1 MKKIIL
7 FFAIIG
13 IFTVAAISAYAH
25 SGRTN
30 QWGCHYVNER
40 SDTEGRIEEYTSLL
54 SHRVF
59 KVIQYFH
66 I

>member
-30 QWGCHYVNER
+30 QWGCHY
-40 SDTEGRIEEYTSLL
+40 D
-54 SHRVF
+54 HRTG
-59 KVIQYFH
+59 IYH
-66 I
+66 CH